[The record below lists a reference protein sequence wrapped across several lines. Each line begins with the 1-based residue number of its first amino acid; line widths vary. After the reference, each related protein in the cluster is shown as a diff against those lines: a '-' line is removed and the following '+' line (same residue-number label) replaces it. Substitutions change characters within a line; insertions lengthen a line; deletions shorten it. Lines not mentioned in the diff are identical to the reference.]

1 MDTFISYNLAK
12 NNNASLILE
21 PKIISYFRYS
31 VFVIG
36 LIGNCINLIL
46 FLKKEF
52 RNNLSHIYLLCL
64 SLIDSLFLIACIIS
78 IELNLSYEILCKL
91 IHFSSYMMQFTSSII
106 ILVFTVQRVYII
118 YMPVSV
124 KYKTKTSAWRSVL
137 IILVFAFIL
146 NLWTFLVFEI
156 KSDSDKCSVNTKLE
170 NEYIWIN
177 LIFSLVTILM
187 PIVIIFI
194 LNIIII
200 CKLVIDHVKMKKIKR
215 NNNRKIEKNPKIA
228 NQPSS
233 IEIEQFELKPHYL
246 TFDQIIHKKTK
257 NLNHY
262 SKKITILMLII
273 SFTFIAL
280 NLPYLITAILVYQNE
295 FLKTQLIL
303 ALKITEIVYYLNYG
317 IKFYIYLLCFVI
329 FRSNLEY
336 SGKNNYLI
344 FFLL

>member
-1 MDTFISYNLAK
+1 MDTFISYNLAE

-21 PKIISYFRYS
+21 PKIISYLRYS

-46 FLKKEF
+46 FLKKGF

-64 SLIDSLFLIACIIS
+64 SLIDSLFLIAYIIS
-78 IELNLSYEILCKL
+78 IDLNLSYEILCKL
-91 IHFSSYMMQFTSSII
+91 IHFSSYMMQFASSII

-137 IILVFAFIL
+137 IILVVAFVL

-156 KSDSDKCSVNTKLE
+156 KSDSDKCSVNTKFK

-177 LIFSLVTILM
+177 LIFCLVTILL

-194 LNIIII
+194 LNIIIV
-200 CKLVIDHVKMKKIKR
+200 CKLVIDHVKMKKLKR
-215 NNNRKIEKNPKIA
+215 NRKIEKNPKIA

-295 FLKTQLIL
+295 FLKSQLVL
-303 ALKITEIVYYLNYG
+303 ALKITEIIYYLNYG
-317 IKFYIYLLCFVI
+317 IKFYIYLLCFVV

-336 SGKNNYLI
+336 SGKK
-344 FFLL
+344 